1 MSQAIDYLDNE
12 IVVKDE
18 EVKLGHSEHGAKEFV
33 LPEEFKDKPVF
44 EERVKKLIEYVR
56 PLLKDTDKEPYP
68 WQYQA
73 ATML

>member
-18 EVKLGHSEHGAKEFV
+18 EVKLGRSEHGAQEFA
-33 LPEEFKDKPVF
+33 LPEEYKKNPVF
-44 EERVKKLIEYVR
+44 DESVKKLIAYVT

-68 WQYQA
+68 WQY
-73 ATML
+73 

>member
-1 MSQAIDYLDNE
+1 MSQAIDYLDSD

-18 EVKLGHSEHGAKEFV
+18 EVKLGRSEHGAKEFV
-33 LPEEFKDKPVF
+33 LPEDFKNNPAF
-44 EERVKKLIEYVR
+44 EEKVKKLIEYVG